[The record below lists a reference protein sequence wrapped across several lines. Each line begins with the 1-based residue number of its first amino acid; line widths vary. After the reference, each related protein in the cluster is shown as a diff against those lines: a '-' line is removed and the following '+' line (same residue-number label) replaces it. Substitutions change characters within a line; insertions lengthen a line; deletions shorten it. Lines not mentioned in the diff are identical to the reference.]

1 MTVKIAPS
9 LLSAD
14 FARLAEEIDRVEAA
28 GADWLHLDVMDGH
41 FVPNL
46 TFGPAVVKAVRR
58 VTKLPLDVH
67 LMIERPADFIV
78 PFAEAG
84 ADYLTVHVETGGD
97 LKRVLGRIRE
107 MGVHPAVSLNPP
119 TPLEAVEPYLSLVDM
134 VLVMSVNPGFAGQEF
149 IRDVLPKLRALSGRP
164 RGYILEIDG
173 GINRD
178 TAAEA
183 AAAGA
188 EVLVAGSAVFG
199 ATDPAAAIAAIRARG
214 DAAVVGEPL
223 PSDRIS

>member
-1 MTVKIAPS
+1 MAVKIAPS

-14 FARLAEEIDRVEAA
+14 FARIADEVARVTAG

-46 TFGPAVVKAVRR
+46 TFGPALVKAVRQ

-78 PFAEAG
+78 PFARAG
-84 ADYLTVHVETGGD
+84 ADYLTVHVEAQGD
-97 LKRVLGRIRE
+97 LARVLADIRSL
-107 MGVHPAVSLNPP
+107 GVHPAISINPP
-119 TPLEAVEPYLSLVDM
+119 TPLEAVEPYLSLADM
-134 VLVMSVNPGFAGQEF
+134 ILVMSVNPGFSGQGF
-149 IRDVLPKLRALSGRP
+149 IREVLPKVSALAARSR
-164 RGYILEIDG
+164 RFVIEIDG
-173 GINRD
+173 GINAD
-178 TAAEA
+178 TAAAA

-199 ATDPAAAIAAIRARG
+199 APDPAAAIAAIRARG
-214 DAAVVGEPL
+214 DAA
-223 PSDRIS
+223 RR

>member
-1 MTVKIAPS
+1 MAVKIAPS

-14 FARLAEEIDRVEAA
+14 FARIADEVARVTAG

-46 TFGPAVVKAVRR
+46 TFGPALVKAVRQ

-78 PFAEAG
+78 PFARAG
-84 ADYLTVHVETGGD
+84 ADYLTVHVEAQGD
-97 LKRVLGRIRE
+97 LARVLADIRSL
-107 MGVHPAVSLNPP
+107 GVHPAISINPP
-119 TPLEAVEPYLSLVDM
+119 TPLEAVEPYLSLADM
-134 VLVMSVNPGFAGQEF
+134 VLVMSVNPGFSGQGF
-149 IRDVLPKLRALSGRP
+149 IREVLPKVSALAARSR
-164 RGYILEIDG
+164 RFVIEIDG
-173 GINRD
+173 GINAD
-178 TAAEA
+178 TAVAA

-199 ATDPAAAIAAIRARG
+199 APDPAAAIAAIRARG
-214 DAAVVGEPL
+214 DAA
-223 PSDRIS
+223 RR

>member
-1 MTVKIAPS
+1 MAVKIAPS

-14 FARLAEEIDRVEAA
+14 FARIADEVARVTAG

-46 TFGPAVVKAVRR
+46 TFGPALVKAVRQ

-78 PFAEAG
+78 PFARAG
-84 ADYLTVHVETGGD
+84 ADYLTVHVEAQGD
-97 LKRVLGRIRE
+97 LARVLADIRSL
-107 MGVHPAVSLNPP
+107 GVHPAISINPP
-119 TPLEAVEPYLSLVDM
+119 TPLEAVEPYLSLADM
-134 VLVMSVNPGFAGQEF
+134 VLVMSVNPGFSGQGF
-149 IRDVLPKLRALSGRP
+149 IHEVLPKVSALAARSR
-164 RGYILEIDG
+164 RFVIEIDG
-173 GINRD
+173 GINAD
-178 TAAEA
+178 TAAAA

-199 ATDPAAAIAAIRARG
+199 APDPAAAIAAIRARG
-214 DAAVVGEPL
+214 DAA
-223 PSDRIS
+223 RR